1 VSIEVSKS
9 VARQRMRDQPVSVA
23 DFSGSVLGWLV
34 ARARTVVSGGLSMLL
49 RKRRVK
55 SVIEQAESEHLR
67 RLEFA
72 EEYARG
78 YLAGWKECFRAC
90 QEAMEESNEGG
101 WNN

>member
-1 VSIEVSKS
+1 VSIEVPES
-9 VARQRMRDQPVSVA
+9 VARRGTRDQPAPVANVSGGA
-23 DFSGSVLGWLV
+23 LGWLV
-34 ARARTVVSGGLSMLL
+34 ALARSALSGGLSMFLKE
-49 RKRRVK
+49 RQAKP
-55 SVIEQAESEHLR
+55 VIDQAEREHLR

-90 QEAMEESNEGG
+90 EEAIEESNNRG